1 MQMRSEL
8 LLFVVKK
15 VGVAFAGAGCWTSQL
30 AGPLARRHIRRSGV
44 AAIRPWRNAKRVLE
58 EHVLKSEDRLY
69 LRPRAIYQ
77 IPQPARCKRLLKI
90 KKEKKVSHFTP
101 ANVSWGR
108 RTNTFFF
115 FGVCFVFLTTASDTA
130 SSAGLFYLWHS
141 FLPRYRFGNRER
153 FVKFLG
159 LPALAPAF
167 ALTSTV
173 YCGFRVLPCAMR
185 NRTTHSQPSVWKG
198 KPTLS
203 NARDRVLKAWR
214 QPSGCLFN
222 FTLICYIFFPFQPCG
237 LLKRGTHSGPLG
249 NGRNPECITND
260 KKKKEEAVLFVQFL
274 WQTLEIATILANRL
288 RSRFWCC
295 FCVRNTEAVKRPL
308 FGVWCELSGFWC
320 ICLRPRELALM
331 PPNYC
336 FMALPML

>member
-1 MQMRSEL
+1 M
-8 LLFVVKK
+8 
-15 VGVAFAGAGCWTSQL
+15 
-30 AGPLARRHIRRSGV
+30 
-44 AAIRPWRNAKRVLE
+44 
-58 EHVLKSEDRLY
+58 Y

-90 KKEKKVSHFTP
+90 KKKKRCRILHLQTLAGAGVP
-101 ANVSWGR
+101 IL
-108 RTNTFFF
+108 FFF

-203 NARDRVLKAWR
+203 NARDRVLKA
-214 QPSGCLFN
+214 
-222 FTLICYIFFPFQPCG
+222 
-237 LLKRGTHSGPLG
+237 
-249 NGRNPECITND
+249 
-260 KKKKEEAVLFVQFL
+260 
-274 WQTLEIATILANRL
+274 
-288 RSRFWCC
+288 
-295 FCVRNTEAVKRPL
+295 
-308 FGVWCELSGFWC
+308 
-320 ICLRPRELALM
+320 
-331 PPNYC
+331 
-336 FMALPML
+336 